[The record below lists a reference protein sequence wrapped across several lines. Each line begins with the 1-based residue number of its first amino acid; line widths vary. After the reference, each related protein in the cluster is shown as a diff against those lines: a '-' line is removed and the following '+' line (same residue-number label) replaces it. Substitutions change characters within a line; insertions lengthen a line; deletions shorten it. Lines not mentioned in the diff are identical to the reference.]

1 MGTPQNA
8 LVHNAASPGEIM
20 ESVIVRGDLAKL
32 QPEERAKYYS
42 TVCQSIGLNP
52 LTKPFEYITLN
63 GKLTLYARKDA
74 TDQLRSL
81 RGVSVVIVSRER
93 VEDVYVVTARAT
105 TSDGR
110 SDESI
115 GAVAIGNAKGEALA
129 NALMKAE
136 TKAKRRVTLSIC
148 GLGMLDET
156 EIETIPGAQPG
167 PPALPAAPAASLALI
182 DSDQSEALRIIGEEL
197 EEYKVTPAKF
207 LEAVNKL
214 AKTSLPDLSA
224 ESLNTLTSD
233 QADMLIARLG
243 KRLDEYQK
251 DAVKASKKVP
261 ADDYQ
266 VDASGYAV
274 DDFDTDG
281 PQF

>member
-1 MGTPQNA
+1 MSTELTTATPGQ
-8 LVHNAASPGEIM
+8 II
-20 ESVIVRGDLAKL
+20 ESVIIKGDLAKL
-32 QPEERAKYYS
+32 SPEERTRYYS
-42 TVCQSIGLNP
+42 EVCRSVGLNP
-52 LTKPFEYITLN
+52 MTQPFQYINLS

-74 TDQLRSL
+74 TDQLRQIH
-81 RGVSVVIVSRER
+81 GVSLTIVSREQ
-93 VEDVYVVTARAT
+93 VGDVYVVTARAT
-105 TSDGR
+105 TASGR

-115 GAVAIGNAKGEALA
+115 GAVSIGSLKGDALA

-148 GLGMLDET
+148 GLGLLDET
-156 EIETIPGAQPG
+156 ELETIPGAQPG

>member
-1 MGTPQNA
+1 
-8 LVHNAASPGEIM
+8 
-20 ESVIVRGDLAKL
+20 
-32 QPEERAKYYS
+32 
-42 TVCQSIGLNP
+42 
-52 LTKPFEYITLN
+52 
-63 GKLTLYARKDA
+63 
-74 TDQLRSL
+74 
-81 RGVSVVIVSRER
+81 
-93 VEDVYVVTARAT
+93 
-105 TSDGR
+105 
-110 SDESI
+110 
-115 GAVAIGNAKGEALA
+115 
-129 NALMKAE
+129 
-136 TKAKRRVTLSIC
+136 
-148 GLGMLDET
+148 MLDET